1 MRIALIALVALMTAG
16 PSAETVTVYKSP
28 TCHCCSQWVDRMKAA
43 GFTVQTVDVE
53 NPGALQTIK
62 RDHGITPQLGSC
74 HTAVVGGYVVEG
86 HVPPEL
92 VKKLLHDHPKG
103 VTGLAVPGMPNG
115 APGMESPGAADH
127 YDVLALSASGTSV
140 YDHR

>member
-1 MRIALIALVALMTAG
+1 M
-16 PSAETVTVYKSP
+16 KS
-28 TCHCCSQWVDRMKAA
+28 A
-43 GFTVQTVDVE
+43 GFAVQTVDVE

-74 HTAVVGGYVVEG
+74 HTAVVGGYVIEG

-92 VKKLLHDHPKG
+92 VKKLLHDHPAG

-127 YDVLALSASGTSV
+127 YDVLALHADGPTV
-140 YDHR
+140 YEHR